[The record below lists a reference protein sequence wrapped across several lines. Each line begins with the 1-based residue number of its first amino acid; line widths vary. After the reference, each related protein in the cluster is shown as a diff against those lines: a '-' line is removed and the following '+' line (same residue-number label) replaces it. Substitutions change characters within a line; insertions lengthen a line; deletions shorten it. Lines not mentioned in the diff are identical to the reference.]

1 MSTVATPYV
10 EGPFFE
16 VAYAHDGTLEGLL
29 SAVFEAYARHE
40 DPTDIAPADRLQLR
54 LGQMQ
59 RTIRTDVAHALRVQ
73 RQLCLRH
80 GESTFNTIKVAS
92 LSDELHTG
100 TTIYRF
106 IRYAMDTGTSRAC
119 TWCAR
124 NSTCTRRNGTCE
136 KQFGKSRRALADVTH
151 PLVAPLLDLE
161 RSVANE
167 RHLMLQFIRFEHM
180 SNGVWFARCNP
191 KASVVPLLMDYFSAR
206 FNTQAFIVYDE
217 NHHMA
222 GVYDGRDWYLVKVDT
237 ALSTMEYA
245 DEERLAQ
252 DAWRTFYNTVAIES
266 RYNPDL
272 RRQFMPMRFWKNLT
286 EMQPAPF
293 ATNGG
298 ELAREA
304 PKNQA
309 ELLHQAEAASA
320 HGTVPA
326 RTATPAQ
333 RAAKRP
339 LSRMLE

>member
-1 MSTVATPYV
+1 MMSTATATYV

-40 DPTDIAPADRLQLR
+40 DPTDIVSAEHVQLR

-80 GESTFNTIKVAS
+80 GNDTFNAIKVAS
-92 LSDELHTG
+92 LSDEPHTG

-119 TWCAR
+119 TWCAKR
-124 NSTCTRRNGTCE
+124 NVCTYRTGTC
-136 KQFGKSRRALADVTH
+136 KKPFGKSHRALADVTH
-151 PLVAPLLDLE
+151 PLVAPLLELQ

-167 RHLMLQFIRFEHM
+167 RHLMMQFIRFEHM

-217 NHHMA
+217 NHHIA

-237 ALSTMEYA
+237 ALSTLEYA

-252 DAWRTFYNTVAIES
+252 DAWRTFYNTIAIES

-293 ATNGG
+293 ATKKGD
-298 ELAREA
+298 LARPA
-304 PKNQA
+304 PENQA
-309 ELLHQAEAASA
+309 ELLHRAEALPVSSP
-320 HGTVPA
+320 V
-326 RTATPAQ
+326 
-333 RAAKRP
+333 KRQ
-339 LSRMLE
+339 SNRMRE